1 MRSISLDRHRPRR
14 WWLQPLGFLMLAMCL
29 AASAKVVWDL
39 RAAAMPGHMARSLAA
54 QGDEHTL
61 QAAIVTLLRESRA
74 NNEHLLDLAKH
85 SNAAV
90 REQATLALRHLREQL
105 R

>member
-1 MRSISLDRHRPRR
+1 MDIVAMPRR
-14 WWLQPLGFLMLAMCL
+14 WWLQPLGFLMLAACL
-29 AASAKVVWDL
+29 AAGAKVVWDL
-39 RAAAMPGHMARSLAA
+39 RAAAMPGHMARAIAA
-54 QGDEHTL
+54 AGDEHTL

-74 NNEHLLDLAKH
+74 NNEHLLELAEH

-90 REQATLALRHLREQL
+90 REQATLALHHLREQL